1 MSVPTSRSESE
12 PGPQR
17 RAAAAAP
24 SRAAGIA
31 RLAAVVAG
39 AVGLLLC
46 LLTPLLPVQQA
57 TASLDWPQLRPGA
70 ESAEVTASLVTQSPA
85 DLTATVP
92 CSAIARAAGS
102 GGTVLSTLPVGS
114 GAARELG
121 LNVTV
126 GAPGPGQA
134 VTVSSRNTVIAA
146 APVDRLRGC
155 SQLLL
160 WSNAAEVGARFEGID
175 VAGSI
180 PTENRPVM
188 GGVFTSLTAADVA
201 AAGPGLRL
209 HADLDTR
216 FELSPSPLKAAAIG
230 VGLLS
235 VLASLVAL
243 WLLDRNFGHHRR
255 APHRSLGQFLRPR
268 PVDVAVLGG
277 LALWTVLGA
286 GSSDDGYILSMGKVA
301 PEAGYTANYYRFF
314 GAPEAPFDWYY
325 TFLSHWGSVSANAI
339 WMRLPMLAAGVV
351 VWLLLSRV
359 LLPRLGPGIRR
370 YPLAVWAAG
379 AMLLAFW
386 FPLASGLRSE
396 PIIVLGTIVTW
407 AAVERSV
414 ATHRALPAAV
424 AAMAAGLTL
433 GLAPQGVIAAALL
446 LASSAAVL
454 RVLVARRREAG
465 LAALVLPVLAA
476 AAVIVP
482 IAFRDQSLA
491 SVAEAI
497 RIRLEVGPA
506 APWTQEYLRFFFLTV
521 ETTDG
526 SLVRRV
532 PVYLFVMCLF
542 VALFV
547 MLRGRRIARIAPGPV
562 WRLVGAVF
570 IAAALLSLTP
580 TKWTV
585 HFGVYAGLA
594 AALAAVTTVAVVEA
608 ARTSVRNFTFFLCGM
623 LFALAAAFAGFNL
636 WSWPYLWGVPW
647 FDRAPEV
654 AGITFSKAFLILAGL
669 AGALAA
675 WQHFRIDFRGW
686 GEGGLVEEGTVDD
699 TALEDTELATHT
711 RADRDQ
717 ALRSRRRLQLASL
730 PLVVVL
736 GMLVLGGGA
745 IFAKAYVSNPATYT
759 VAKGNLDA
767 LRGKSCGMARSV
779 LVETDPNADML
790 TSAEG
795 RSAAQ
800 ALVGPGSTGFT
811 PDGIPNELKPLAI
824 SSAPGQINMASPIT
838 SPFTSTAATAG
849 TGGGTG
855 PRTINGSTAA
865 LPFGLDPART
875 PVVGSYGQNTV
886 PAELFSDWYGLPAR
900 SADRPLVA
908 FAASGAISSVGPTGK
923 KEYGQPVTLEWA
935 ERRADGSIGA
945 RGVVDPID
953 PGPNKPWRNLRVPM
967 EAIPPAANVVRIHV
981 RDPNLGAQQW
991 VAVTPPRV
999 PRLRTLQ
1006 DVVGESDPVLLD
1018 LLVGQQF
1025 PCQRPLAIRNG
1036 TYEVPKW
1043 RILPTRKDALSTSST
1058 WQAREAGGP
1067 LTVPDTL
1074 LKTTTLPTYMTGDLT
1089 RDWGELQQYAP
1100 LADDAPAANLTVGVQ
1115 TRSGWWRQGPIR
1127 ALTNQTVKN

>member
-1 MSVPTSRSESE
+1 MSVPTSSSATE
-12 PGPQR
+12 PASRGRP
-17 RAAAAAP
+17 AAA
-24 SRAAGIA
+24 RAVA
-31 RLAAVVAG
+31 LVAG

-46 LLTPLLPVQQA
+46 LLTPLLPVQQR
-57 TASLDWPQLRPGA
+57 TAAIDWPQLRPGA

-92 CSAIARAAGS
+92 CAAIASAAGS
-102 GGTVLSTLPVGS
+102 GGTILSTLPVGS
-114 GAARELG
+114 SPARDLG
-121 LNVTV
+121 LNVVV
-126 GAPGPGQA
+126 GSPGPGQT

-146 APVDRLRGC
+146 APVDRLRAC
-155 SQLLL
+155 SVLRL
-160 WSNAAEVGARFEGID
+160 WSNPAEVGARFEGTD
-175 VAGSI
+175 VGGTIA
-180 PTENRPVM
+180 TENRPVM
-188 GGVFTSLTAADVA
+188 GGVYTSLSPADVA

-209 HADLDTR
+209 HANIDTR
-216 FELSPSPLKAAAIG
+216 FELSPSPVKAAAMGI
-230 VGLLS
+230 GLLC
-235 VLASLVAL
+235 VLASLIAL
-243 WLLDRNFGHHRR
+243 WALDRRFGHHRR
-255 APHRSLGQFLRPR
+255 AVRGSLGRILRPR
-268 PVDVAVLGG
+268 PVDAAVLGG

-301 PEAGYTANYYRFF
+301 REAGYTANYYRFF

-325 TFLSHWGSVSANAI
+325 TFLSHWGSVSSNAL
-339 WMRLPMLAAGVV
+339 WMRLPMLAAGVT

-359 LLPRLGPGIRR
+359 LLPRLGPGVRR
-370 YPLAVWAAG
+370 YPLAAWAAA

-424 AAMAAGLTL
+424 AALAAGLTL

-454 RVLVARRREAG
+454 RVLIARRRQAG

-476 AAVIVP
+476 GAVIVP

-532 PVYLFVMCLF
+532 PVYLATMCLF

-547 MLRGRRIARIAPGPV
+547 MLRGHRIPRIAPGPV

-585 HFGVYAGLA
+585 HFGVYSGLA
-594 AALAAVTTVAVVEA
+594 AALAAVTTVAVAEA

-636 WSWPYLWGVPW
+636 WPWPYLWGVPW
-647 FDRAPEV
+647 FDRQPEV
-654 AGITFSKAFLILAGL
+654 AGITFSTAFLVLAGF

-675 WQHFRIDFRGW
+675 WQHFRIDFRGR
-686 GEGGLVEEGTVDD
+686 GEGGLVAGGTVDED
-699 TALEDTELATHT
+699 ALDDEALATHT
-711 RADRDQ
+711 AAEQDRARR
-717 ALRSRRRLQLASL
+717 ARRRLQLASL

-736 GMLVLGGGA
+736 GLLVLGEGA
-745 IFAKAYVSNPATYT
+745 IFAKAYVSNTATYT
-759 VAKGNLDA
+759 VAQGNLDA
-767 LRGKSCGMARSV
+767 LRGNSCGMASKV

-795 RSAAQ
+795 RPAAQ

-855 PRTINGSTAA
+855 PRTVNGSTAA

-886 PAELFSDWYGLPAR
+886 PAELFSDWYALPAR
-900 SADRPLVA
+900 SPERPLVA

-935 ERRADGSIGA
+935 ERRPDGSLGA
-945 RGVVDPID
+945 RGVIDPID
-953 PGPNKPWRNLRVPM
+953 PGPNKPWRNLRVAM
-967 EAIPPAANVVRIHV
+967 EQIPPTANVVRIHV

-999 PRLRTLQ
+999 PRLRTLEE
-1006 DVVGESDPVLLD
+1006 VVGESDPVLLD

-1025 PCQRPLAIRNG
+1025 PCQRPMGIRNG
-1036 TYEVPKW
+1036 VYEIPRW

-1058 WQAREAGGP
+1058 WQAREAGGL

-1074 LKTTTLPTYMTGDLT
+1074 LRTTTLPTYMAGNLS
-1089 RDWGELQQYAP
+1089 RDWGELQRYTPVAE
-1100 LADDAPAANLTVGVQ
+1100 DAPAAELTVGVT

-1127 ALTNQTVKN
+1127 ALTNQTVKS

>member
-1 MSVPTSRSESE
+1 MPVPTSRSESE
-12 PGPQR
+12 PAQR
-17 RAAAAAP
+17 PTAGDAP
-24 SRAAGIA
+24 RGVAVA
-31 RLAAVVAG
+31 RIAAVVAG

-46 LLTPLLPVQQA
+46 LLTPLLPVQQT
-57 TASLDWPQLRPGA
+57 TASLDWPQLQPGA
-70 ESAEVTASLVTQSPA
+70 QSANTTASLVSQSPA
-85 DLTATVP
+85 DLTATVA
-92 CSAIARAAGS
+92 CSVIARAAQS
-102 GGTVLSTLPVGS
+102 GGTVLSTLPVGT
-114 GAARELG
+114 GPARDLG
-121 LNVTV
+121 LTVTV
-126 GAPGPGQA
+126 GAPGPGQS
-134 VTVSSRNTVIAA
+134 VTVASRNAVITA
-146 APVDRLRGC
+146 APIDRARAC
-155 SQLLL
+155 SQLRI
-160 WSNAAEVGARFEGID
+160 WSNPTEVGARFEGTDISGT
-175 VAGSI
+175 V

-188 GGVFTSLTAADVA
+188 GGVFTSLSPADVA

-209 HADLDTR
+209 HAEVDTR
-216 FELSPSPLKAAAIG
+216 FELHPAPLKAVAMTI
-230 VGLLS
+230 GLLC
-235 VLASLVAL
+235 VIASLVAL
-243 WLLDRNFGHHRR
+243 WLLDRSFGYHRR
-255 APHRSLGQFLRPR
+255 TPRRPLWQLIRPR
-268 PVDVAVLGG
+268 PVDVAVIGG
-277 LALWTVLGA
+277 LVLWTFLGA

-325 TFLSHWGSVSANAI
+325 SFLSHWGSVSSNAL

-359 LLPRLGPGIRR
+359 LLPRLGPAIRR
-370 YPLAVWAAG
+370 YPLAVWAAA

-407 AAVERSV
+407 AAVERAV

-424 AAMAAGLTL
+424 AALATGLTL

-454 RVLVARRREAG
+454 RVLIARRREAG
-465 LAALVLPVLAA
+465 LAALVLPIVAA
-476 AAVIVP
+476 GAVIVP

-521 ETTDG
+521 NTNDG

-542 VALFV
+542 VALFM
-547 MLRGRRIARIAPGPV
+547 MLRGRRIPRIAPGPV

-570 IAAALLSLTP
+570 IGAALLSLTP

-623 LFALAAAFAGFNL
+623 IFALAAAFAGYNL
-636 WSWPYLWGVPW
+636 WAWPYLWGVPW
-647 FDRAPEV
+647 FDRQPV
-654 AGITFSKAFLILAGL
+654 LAGISFSGALLVLAGL
-669 AGALAA
+669 TGALAA
-675 WQHFRIDFRGW
+675 WQHFRMDFRRR
-686 GEGGLVEEGTVDD
+686 GEGGLVEDGTVDD
-699 TALEDTELATHT
+699 AALEDADLATHT
-711 RADRDQ
+711 RADHDQ
-717 ALRSRRRLQLASL
+717 AVRSRRRLQLASL

-736 GMLVLGGGA
+736 GMLVLGEGA
-745 IFAKAYVSNPATYT
+745 IFAKAAVSNPSTYT

-767 LRGKSCGMARSV
+767 LRGDSCGMANKV

-790 TSAEG
+790 TSADG
-795 RSAAQ
+795 RPAAQ
-800 ALVGPGSTGFT
+800 ALVGAGSHGFT
-811 PDGIPNELKPLAI
+811 PDGVANELKPLPI

-838 SPFTSTAATAG
+838 QPFTSTAATAG
-849 TGGGTG
+849 TGGGQG
-855 PRTINGSTAA
+855 PKTINGSTAA
-865 LPFGLDPART
+865 LPYGLDPART

-886 PAELFSDWYGLPAR
+886 PAELFSDWYTLPSR
-900 SADRPLVA
+900 SADRPLVT
-908 FAASGAISSVGPTGK
+908 FAASGSIASVGPTGK
-923 KEYGQPVTLEWA
+923 KEYGQPVNLEWA
-935 ERRADGSIGA
+935 ERRPDGSLGA
-945 RGVVDPID
+945 RGSLDPID
-953 PGPNKPWRNLRVPM
+953 PGPNKPWRNLRFPM
-967 EAIPPAANVVRIHV
+967 EAIPAAANVVRIHV
-981 RDPNLGAQQW
+981 RDPNLGAQDW

-1006 DVVGESDPVLLD
+1006 EVVGSTDPVLLD

-1025 PCQRPLAIRNG
+1025 PCQRPMAIRNG
-1036 TYEVPKW
+1036 VYELPKW

-1058 WQAREAGGP
+1058 WQAREAGGL

-1074 LKTTTLPTYMTGDLT
+1074 LSTTTLPTYMSGDLA
-1089 RDWGELQQYAP
+1089 RDWGDLQKYTP
-1100 LADDAPAANLTVGVQ
+1100 IVDDAPAAALTVGSR